1 MKCQACKRQESEL
14 WAWQPFGPG
23 EDIRTMFMVPGSHYR
38 GFPII
43 KVCDSCK
50 NDFEHGDFAVRFEY
64 KGHKYIGEN
73 HQVREVD
80 ASLWL
85 GEECVPS
92 ELNDAPAIYL
102 NRDTAK
108 GIDVAAIVYQD
119 NADLI
124 PLFLSAPQLVEACET
139 LEKHKDYIVRCM
151 EYMRSSEE
159 YVIVRLAL
167 GKMSNA
173 MMVLHE
179 NQNPL
184 SS

>member
-1 MKCQACKRQESEL
+1 MKCQVCKQEEAT

-23 EDIRTMFMVPGSHYR
+23 ETANEYTLPGNHYR

-43 KVCDSCK
+43 KVGESCK
-50 NDFEHGDFAVRFEY
+50 NDFEKGDFPVRFTY
-64 KGHKYIGEN
+64 KGHTYIGEN

-92 ELNDAPAIYL
+92 ELDDAPAIYL

-139 LEKHKDYIVRCM
+139 LEKYRTFIERYLEYAHDKE
-151 EYMRSSEE
+151 EYM
-159 YVIVRLAL
+159 IVRLAL
-167 GKMSNA
+167 SRMSLA
-173 MMVLHE
+173 IDTLHE
-179 NQNPL
+179 NQGKTHA
-184 SS
+184 